1 MERIN
6 FKISNNKAIIKPCG
20 KIDSSNAAEFEEKI
34 SDFLKSETY
43 NGVVFDFENLE
54 YISSA
59 GLRVLLR
66 ILKSEKNVSVINVSP
81 EVYEIL
87 DVTGFAELMDVKKAY
102 RKISIDNCAAIGTGA
117 TGTVYRLDDEII
129 VKVYNDE
136 NALSDIHRER
146 ELARQAFVLGLPT
159 AIPFDVV
166 KVGEKYGSVF
176 ELLRA
181 ESLAEVLIKD
191 PNKVDE
197 FIDLTVDLMKNI
209 HSTEVNK
216 NDLPSFKIK
225 AEKLAGFME
234 KHLPCEKV
242 QKFKKLVEEIPDKP
256 NMLHCDLHIKNI
268 MLQNGEVFLI
278 DMDTLSYGH
287 PVFEFAALFNAYLG
301 YSELDKNN
309 TLEFFGIEYETG
321 VKLWKGILDGYFAGK
336 DAEYIR
342 SAENKAKL
350 LGYGFLFEDFYCENP
365 DHEDKKRLDVYKK
378 HILSLLDEVDS
389 LVF

>member
-1 MERIN
+1 MEKIN
-6 FKISNNKAIIKPCG
+6 FKISDNKAIIEPCG
-20 KIDSSNAAEFEEKI
+20 KVDSSNAAEVEGKI
-34 SDFLKSETY
+34 TNFLKSETY
-43 NGVVFDFENLE
+43 NGIIFDFENLE

-66 ILKSEKNVSVINVSP
+66 ILKAEKNVSVINVSP

-102 RKISIDNCAAIGTGA
+102 RKISIDNCAVIGTGA

-181 ESLAEVLIKD
+181 ESLAEVLIKN
-191 PNKVDE
+191 PSRVDD
-197 FIDLTVDLMKNI
+197 FINLTVDLMKNI

-216 NDLPSFKIK
+216 SDLPPFKLK
-225 AEKLAGFME
+225 AEKLADFME
-234 KHLPCEKV
+234 KHLPCEKA

-321 VKLWKGILDGYFAGK
+321 VKLWKGILNGYFAGN
-336 DAEYIR
+336 DTEYIR

-365 DHEDKKRLDVYKK
+365 DEENKKRLDVYKN
-378 HILSLLDEVDS
+378 HILSLLDDVDS